1 MNYFVCVD
9 VVLLLLCDKVYQWL
23 ATGRWFSSGPPV
35 SSTNKADLHDITD
48 ILLKVALNTIN
59 PTNQPTIILLSIN
72 ELLSITRCVFI
83 YIRPKWLSLL
93 WLCFSWRRC
102 GRRWGRIS
110 SIHEESSVRFKNCQA
125 NKKCFSWNMAVVQC
139 DRQVAKLPT
148 SLKYLISF
156 CMI

>member
-1 MNYFVCVD
+1 MIYVVCVD
-9 VVLLLLCDKVYQWL
+9 VVLLLLYDKVCQWL
-23 ATGRWFSSGPPV
+23 VTGRWFSSGPPV
-35 SSTNKADLHDITD
+35 SPTNKTDHHDITD
-48 ILLKVALNTIN
+48 ILLKVALITIN
-59 PTNQPTIILLSIN
+59 PTNQPTIILLSIY
-72 ELLSITRCVFI
+72 ELLSVTRCVFI

-102 GRRWGRIS
+102 GRIS
-110 SIHEESSVRFKNCQA
+110 SIHEESSVRFKYCQA

-139 DRQVAKLPT
+139 DRQVVKLPT